1 MTVNLFKKCKSISE
15 KVGWLPFWASYHL
28 PNRSEGAT
36 VQYYGLTRS
45 HSKNR
50 RVPVRCHE
58 IRVTDFDDILQ
69 KSSQLFTHKDCET
82 EQTLTPGGPPGVTL
96 SPRIELQGVH
106 GANGR
111 AIGSARSR
119 GLSKITSK
127 PVELRILK
135 TFSKTIPNIDRFV
148 MLDWTTPRASNAS

>member
-1 MTVNLFKKCKSISE
+1 M
-15 KVGWLPFWASYHL
+15 
-28 PNRSEGAT
+28 
-36 VQYYGLTRS
+36 QYYGLTRS

-82 EQTLTPGGPPGVTL
+82 EQTLTPGGSPGVTL

-106 GANGR
+106 GLMGAQSDLRGR
-111 AIGSARSR
+111 WICYNRS
-119 GLSKITSK
+119 K
-127 PVELRILK
+127 
-135 TFSKTIPNIDRFV
+135 
-148 MLDWTTPRASNAS
+148 ASGFEDFDEIFEKES